1 MTRGN
6 TMTGSEAWNII
17 GRFLP
22 IETEEYRS
30 AYIIVYQALKEYD
43 ERRGNDD

>member
-1 MTRGN
+1 
-6 TMTGSEAWNII
+6 MTGMEAWDIV

-43 ERRGNDD
+43 GRKGI